1 MHHVTHLV
9 PLKHQEISMNEQ
21 LDISQNKGLLWL
33 MAIAC
38 GLCAGANYYCQPLV
52 HSIQQYF
59 QVPESQVALTV
70 TFAQVSYALGL
81 LLIVPM
87 GDIVNKIKFIP
98 WLMVFAAMG
107 LLICAFAVNLPMLWL
122 GTIIAG
128 LFSVAAQVLIP
139 LATMAVKPEK
149 TGEVVGFLMSGLLVG
164 LLLST
169 SLAGLLSNLWNWKL
183 IYIVSAIL
191 MLLIAYLLKSRLPH
205 VPILKM
211 NYVDIFKSMSRLLK
225 QEPRLLY
232 RSIIG
237 GFAFAAMSIL
247 FSTIAMLLTSE
258 PFNLPDVL
266 VGVATLIGVF
276 GALSTTKIG
285 KIADR
290 GHTTILTW
298 IGVAVMLFSW
308 GLLYL
313 GKTTLIYYVLGYGVI
328 NLGLAIVHSSNQNII
343 FRLHPDAKSQINSI
357 YMTIYFIGGACGSA
371 LGVYAWHHGGWTMTC
386 LVGVCLIFASAFFA
400 LLDYFY
406 LKKIQ
411 TA

>member
-1 MHHVTHLV
+1 
-9 PLKHQEISMNEQ
+9 MNPP
-21 LDISQNKGLLWL
+21 LDISQNKPLLWL

-38 GLCAGANYYCQPLV
+38 GLCAGANYYCQPLI

-59 QVPESQVALTV
+59 NVPESQVALTV

-81 LLIVPM
+81 LFIVPV
-87 GDIVNKIKFIP
+87 GDIVNKTKFIP
-98 WLMVFAAMG
+98 VLMFFAAIG
-107 LLICAFAVNLPMLWL
+107 LLLCAFAVNLPMLWV

-169 SLAGLLSNLWNWKL
+169 SLAGLLSNLFNWKL
-183 IYIVSAIL
+183 IYAVSAVL
-191 MLLIAYLLKSRLPH
+191 MLIIAFLLKSKLPH
-205 VPILKM
+205 VPIMKM
-211 NYVDIFKSMSRLLK
+211 SYAKIFQSMGHLLK

-232 RSIIG
+232 RALVG

-247 FSTIAMLLTSE
+247 FSTIAVLLTSE

-290 GHTTILTW
+290 GHTKALTW
-298 IGVAVMLFSW
+298 IGITILAISW
-308 GLLYL
+308 GFLYF
-313 GKTTLIYYVLGYGVI
+313 GGQSLISYVIGYGII
-328 NLGLAIVHSSNQNII
+328 NFGLATVHSSNQNII
-343 FRLHPDAKSQINSI
+343 FRLRPDAKSRINSI

-371 LGVYAWHHGGWTMTC
+371 LGIYAWHHGGWAMTC
-386 LVGVCLIFASAFFA
+386 VAGLCLVIGSAFFA
-400 LLDYFY
+400 LLDMLYHS
-406 LKKIQ
+406 KVQ

>member
-1 MHHVTHLV
+1 
-9 PLKHQEISMNEQ
+9 MNPS
-21 LDISQNKGLLWL
+21 LDISQNKPLLWL

-52 HSIQQYF
+52 HSIQLYF
-59 QVPESQVALTV
+59 NVPESQVALTV

-81 LLIVPM
+81 LFIVPM
-87 GDIVNKIKFIP
+87 GDIVNKTKFIP
-98 WLMVFAAMG
+98 LLMFFAAIG
-107 LLICAFAVNLPMLWL
+107 LLICAFAVNLPMLWV

-169 SLAGLLSNLWNWKL
+169 SLAGLLSNLFNWKL
-183 IYIVSAIL
+183 IYIVSAVL
-191 MLLIAYLLKSRLPH
+191 MLIIAFLLKAKLPQ
-205 VPILKM
+205 VPIMKM
-211 NYVDIFKSMSRLLK
+211 SYAKIFQSMGSLMKEER
-225 QEPRLLY
+225 RLLY
-232 RSIIG
+232 RSLIG

-247 FSTIAMLLTSE
+247 FSTIAVLLTSE

-290 GHTTILTW
+290 GYTKTLTW
-298 IGVAVMLFSW
+298 AGIATLAISW
-308 GLLYL
+308 IFLYF
-313 GKTTLIYYVLGYGVI
+313 GGQSLISYIIGYGVI
-328 NLGLAIVHSSNQNII
+328 NFGLATVHSSNQNII
-343 FRLHPDAKSQINSI
+343 FRLRPDAKSRINSI
-357 YMTIYFIGGACGSA
+357 YMTFYFIGGACGSA
-371 LGVYAWHHGGWTMTC
+371 LGVYAWHHGGWSMTC
-386 LVGVCLIFASAFFA
+386 LVGLCLVIGSAFFA
-400 LLDYFY
+400 LLDMLYHS
-406 LKKIQ
+406 KTQI
-411 TA
+411 A